1 MGCSPSHM
9 DLKPGI
15 IIILAG
21 FLFVLPVGASP
32 RPKDTEKQQPTILRV
47 HTGIADCRVD
57 VDGAIAGKTD
67 SAGNINI
74 SDPESGDHY
83 VHAECPKKPEMT
95 EYISLPTGR
104 TTTLELA
111 ATAAHQNIT
120 PLQAAE
126 NKIRLRKMV
135 LKAVEA
141 RAKGEFDEA
150 VSLLHQAALLDP
162 SNSDLHRELGIT
174 FLLNKDWERAR
185 VEMIEAIRHDPGDAD
200 AHNGLG
206 YALEKLGQLKQAL
219 AEYRTATKLD
229 PTDDSYRE
237 HYYDVLS
244 KLAAQQS
251 TVK

>member
-1 MGCSPSHM
+1 M

-15 IIILAG
+15 NIVLAG
-21 FLFVLPVGASP
+21 FLLALPASAAP
-32 RPKDTEKQQPTILRV
+32 RARNTEEKQPTILRV

-57 VDGAIAGKTD
+57 VDGIVAGKTD
-67 SAGNINI
+67 SAGNISI
-74 SDPESGDHY
+74 SNQEPGDHY
-83 VHAECPKKPEMT
+83 VHADCSKKPEMS
-95 EYISLPTGR
+95 EYISLPPGR
-104 TTTLELA
+104 TTTLDFA
-111 ATAAHQNIT
+111 ATASHRTIT

-126 NKIRLRKMV
+126 NKIRLRKIV
-135 LKAVEA
+135 LNAVEA
-141 RAKGEFDEA
+141 RANGKFDRA

-206 YALEKLGQLKQAL
+206 YALEKLGNLKQAL
-219 AEYRTATKLD
+219 AEYRAATKLD
-229 PTDDSYRE
+229 PTDESYRE
-237 HYYDVLS
+237 HYYNVLS